1 MNAAEQSRY
10 LTAMGIP
17 VWRPKADKTLLAA
30 EQESTPLIPST
41 LSPSHTPMPES
52 LHQAALNEIAPST
65 FTPKMVETPKAVPIV
80 AQPNILSCTGMD
92 WVDLQQLVST
102 CTRCGLAKTRTKT
115 VFGSGDTSANWM
127 IVGEAPGADEDRQG
141 LPFVGR
147 AGKLLTSMLGAI
159 GLEREQV
166 YILNML
172 KCRPPNNRDPSKE
185 EVTLC
190 RGYLERQIELVQPK
204 LILVVGRIAAQHL
217 LNTEAPL
224 ARLRGQVHTLPSL
237 KTPVV
242 VTYHPAYLLRKPMDK
257 RKAWQDLQ
265 LAQQLSQTW

>member
-17 VWRPKADKTLLAA
+17 VWRPKADMAALSVVEDEVPALAKT
-30 EQESTPLIPST
+30 
-41 LSPSHTPMPES
+41 HTPMPES
-52 LHQAALNEIAPST
+52 LHQAALNEGITPNTST
-65 FTPKMVETPKAVPIV
+65 SRTTPAVPKAVPTPV
-80 AQPNILSCTGMD
+80 QPSILSCAGMD
-92 WVDLQQLVST
+92 WLALQEAVST

-115 VFGSGDTSANWM
+115 VFGFGDTHANWM
-127 IVGEAPGADEDRQG
+127 VVGEAPGADEDRQG

-147 AGKLLTSMLGAI
+147 AGQLLTSMLGAI

-224 ARLRGQVHTLPSL
+224 ARLRGQVHALPSL

-242 VTYHPAYLLRKPMDK
+242 VTYHPAYLLRKPVDK

-265 LAQQLSQTW
+265 MAQQLSRNW

>member
-17 VWRPKADKTLLAA
+17 VWRPKAEMVLPAA
-30 EQESTPLIPST
+30 FATDNEPIRT
-41 LSPSHTPMPES
+41 HTPQPES
-52 LHQAALNEIAPST
+52 LHIAAMAEERVTPIPPKTIVPAVTSAP
-65 FTPKMVETPKAVPIV
+65 
-80 AQPNILSCTGMD
+80 ILSCAHMD
-92 WVDLQQLVST
+92 WAELKQVVST
-102 CTRCGLAKTRTKT
+102 CTRCSLAKTRTKT
-115 VFGSGDTSANWM
+115 VFGTGNLQANWM

-141 LPFVGR
+141 EPFVGR
-147 AGKLLTSMLGAI
+147 AGRLLTSMLAAI
-159 GLEREQV
+159 GLGREQV

-172 KCRPPNNRDPSKE
+172 KCRPPNNRDPSVE

-190 RGYLERQIELVQPK
+190 RGYLERQIELIKPK

-224 ARLRGQVHTLPSL
+224 ARLRGQVHALPNT

-242 VTYHPAYLLRKPMDK
+242 VTYHPAYLLRKPIDK

-265 LAQQLSQTW
+265 MAQQLASTW

>member
-10 LTAMGIP
+10 LTAIGIP
-17 VWRPKADKTLLAA
+17 VWRPKAAMVLPAALAA
-30 EQESTPLIPST
+30 NSDPIKM
-41 LSPSHTPMPES
+41 HTPMPES
-52 LHQAALNEIAPST
+52 LHLAALAEEPVVQPIPPKTQTPTIA
-65 FTPKMVETPKAVPIV
+65 EVP
-80 AQPNILSCTGMD
+80 ILSCAHMD
-92 WVDLQQLVST
+92 WAELKQAVSI
-102 CTRCGLAKTRTKT
+102 CTRCSLAKTRTKT
-115 VFGSGDTSANWM
+115 VFGTGNPQANWI

-141 LPFVGR
+141 EPFVGR
-147 AGKLLTSMLGAI
+147 AGRLLTSMLAAI
-159 GLEREQV
+159 GLGREQV

-172 KCRPPNNRDPSKE
+172 KCRPPNNRDPSVE

-224 ARLRGQVHTLPSL
+224 ARLRGQVHALPST

-242 VTYHPAYLLRKPMDK
+242 VTYHPAYLLRKPIDK

-265 LAQQLSQTW
+265 IAQQLASTW